1 MQWTNY
7 NREKDFF
14 NPLKKKK
21 NNLTAEYLNI

>member
-14 NPLKKKK
+14 NPLKKK